1 VSPSLTPT
9 TGAKK
14 SAGKEILAMR
24 RKINTG
30 KHGKVFEKLFNKSSS
45 GWVLLIP
52 SFRGNQQLA
61 YQLSY

>member
-1 VSPSLTPT
+1 VR
-9 TGAKK
+9 KK

-30 KHGKVFEKLFNKSSS
+30 KHGKVLETIFNKSSS

-61 YQLSY
+61 CQLSY